1 MGRQEAG
8 RMVKEAEEELEKLG
22 LSGPQIDMAHEK
34 WGLDIE
40 NSKKKFADA
49 SKRWQEV
56 RYVILP
62 HSSLQR

>member
-1 MGRQEAG
+1 
-8 RMVKEAEEELEKLG
+8 MVKEAEEELEKLG

-40 NSKKKFADA
+40 NSKKKIADA
-49 SKRWQEV
+49 DKRWQEV

-62 HSSLQR
+62 HSCLQR